1 MYPKKSSSEL
11 VVIAKA
17 KDLADYVFEATRKS
31 PKVFRFTF
39 VSRMQNL
46 MLDVVEQL
54 YRANEVYVVKGDTE
68 ALGRRHD
75 FQHEASVSL
84 KLLVFV
90 AEMALRQ
97 GCLTSKQYEVV
108 SRQAFDVGNLIGGW
122 INSDKKRFVPVQQAF
137 L

>member
-1 MYPKKSSSEL
+1 MYPKRSSSDL
-11 VVIAKA
+11 AVIAKA
-17 KDLADYVFEATRKS
+17 KDLANYLFDATRKS

-46 MLDVVEQL
+46 MLDIIEQL
-54 YRANEVYVVKGDTE
+54 YRANEVFVVKGDE
-68 ALGRRHD
+68 AALARRHS

-90 AEMALRQ
+90 AEMAFGQ
-97 GCLTSKQYEVV
+97 GCLTTKQYEVV
-108 SRQAFDVGNLIGGW
+108 SRQALEVGKLLGGW
-122 INSDKKRFVPVQQAF
+122 INSDSKRFVPAQQAS